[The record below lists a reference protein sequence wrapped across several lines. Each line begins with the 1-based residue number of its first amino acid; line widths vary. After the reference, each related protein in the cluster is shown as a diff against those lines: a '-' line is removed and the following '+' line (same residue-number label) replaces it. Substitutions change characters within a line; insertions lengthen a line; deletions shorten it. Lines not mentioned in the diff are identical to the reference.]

1 MVRTAELPAEIRE
14 DWSMLTGCVAG
25 AAGIEEPTAML
36 DEAGF
41 REVRIRPKDES
52 REFIRTWAPGCRIE
66 DYVVSATIEAA
77 KPATPPGA

>member
-1 MVRTAELPAEIRE
+1 
-14 DWSMLTGCVAG
+14 
-25 AAGIEEPTAML
+25 ML